1 VSFKRFWSP
10 ITALALLFA
19 MPAARAEGPPDGP
32 HVKASLV
39 AETQAIVPGQPL
51 HLALRQEI
59 QPGWHTYWINPGD
72 SGLPTGIDWS
82 LPAGFVAEPIQWP
95 IPKRIVY
102 GPLASY
108 GYEGSV
114 LLPVTVTVPSKL
126 DPGANVTLSG
136 HANWLVCEQICV
148 PEESDVS
155 LTLPVSAGPA
165 APSPRW
171 APDFAATRAQIP
183 VPSPFPATATSDGK
197 SIRLKV
203 ATGDSRKLGDI
214 AFLPLDTGAIDNMA
228 TQRAET
234 DRAGLSLTLARP
246 DKASALK
253 TLDGVLTFRDT
264 SAGADSPL
272 QAIAISAPLSAAPAA
287 APMSGSGLVEAL
299 ALAILGGI
307 ILNLMPCV
315 LPVLSIKALGLVKH
329 AQETPREARLQGLA
343 YMAGILVS
351 FALVAGALI
360 LLRAAGAEIGWGFQL
375 QSPVFV
381 TAMIYILFAV
391 GLSLSGV
398 FSLGDGLA
406 GIGSGLAAREGYAG
420 SFFTGALA
428 TLVATPCTAPFM
440 AAAIGYAITQ
450 PWYMSLTVFEAIG
463 LGLAIPYL
471 ALAFIPGARRFLPK
485 PGAWMHRFKQVLAFP
500 VYGTAVWLGFVLAS
514 ESGSMGI
521 TAALAGLV
529 LIAFAAWLFEAVKLG
544 EGARRGWGLGFSALA
559 VIGAVALML
568 LPETTDAST
577 AQAEAVQPGG
587 LAWQP
592 FSQERLDAL
601 LGDGKP
607 VFVDFTA
614 DWCITCK
621 VNERVAFGDQKVKEA
636 FRQKEIVAL
645 RGDWTRRDAAITRVL
660 EANGRAGV
668 PLYLYYPERSSTG
681 ERRPPV
687 VLPQI
692 LTPDTVL
699 EQLTGG

>member
-1 VSFKRFWSP
+1 MFFKRLWLP
-10 ITALALLFA
+10 IAAVTLLFSMA
-19 MPAARAEGPPDGP
+19 AARAEGPPDGP

-39 AETQAIVPGQPL
+39 AETQSIVPGQPL

-59 QPGWHTYWINPGD
+59 EPGWHTYWVNPGD

-82 LPAGFVAEPIQWP
+82 LPAGFTAGAIQWP

-114 LLPVTVTVPSKL
+114 LLPITVTAPSRL
-126 DPGANVTLSG
+126 ESGSNVTLSG
-136 HANWLVCEQICV
+136 HANWLVCAQICV

-155 LTLPVSAGPA
+155 LILPVSAGPS
-165 APSPRW
+165 APNPRW
-171 APDFAATRAQIP
+171 APDFAATRTQIP
-183 VPSPFPATATSDGK
+183 MPSPFAATATSNGK
-197 SIRLKV
+197 SIKLKV

-214 AFLPLDTGAIDNMA
+214 AFFPLDTGAIDNMA
-228 TQRAET
+228 AQQTAT
-234 DRAGLSLTLARP
+234 DRAGLTLTVTRP
-246 DKASALK
+246 DKAPPLT
-253 TLDGVLTFRDT
+253 TLNGVLVFRDT
-264 SAGADSPL
+264 SAGSDSPL
-272 QAIAISAPLSAAPAA
+272 QAIAISTPLSAAPAA
-287 APMSGSGLVEAL
+287 APMNGFGLLEAL
-299 ALAILGGI
+299 ALAVLGGI

-329 AQETPREARLQGLA
+329 AQETPREARMQGLA

-360 LLRAAGAEIGWGFQL
+360 LLRAVGAEIGWGFQL
-375 QSPVFV
+375 QSPIFV

-398 FSLGDGLA
+398 FSFGDGLT

-420 SFFTGALA
+420 SFFTGTLA

-450 PWYMSLTVFEAIG
+450 PWYMSLAVFEAIG

-471 ALAFIPGARRFLPK
+471 MLAFIPGARRFLPK
-485 PGAWMHRFKQVLAFP
+485 PGAWMHSFKQLLAFP

-544 EGARRGWGLGFSALA
+544 EGARRGCGLGVSALA
-559 VIGAVALML
+559 VVGAIGLML
-568 LPETTDAST
+568 LPDAAAAPGG
-577 AQAEAVQPGG
+577 AQAEASQPCGI
-587 LAWQP
+587 AWQP
-592 FSQERLDAL
+592 FSQEKL
-601 LGDGKP
+601 
-607 VFVDFTA
+607 
-614 DWCITCK
+614 
-621 VNERVAFGDQKVKEA
+621 
-636 FRQKEIVAL
+636 
-645 RGDWTRRDAAITRVL
+645 
-660 EANGRAGV
+660 
-668 PLYLYYPERSSTG
+668 
-681 ERRPPV
+681 
-687 VLPQI
+687 
-692 LTPDTVL
+692 
-699 EQLTGG
+699 